1 MLRLGL
7 ENVLNKENR
16 VSVDFYEQV
25 GGEVV
30 CHVNLSGGWVV
41 MFFFSPAPRVI

>member
-1 MLRLGL
+1 MRCGCG
-7 ENVLNKENR
+7 NVLNKENG
-16 VSVDFYEQV
+16 VIVDFYGQV
-25 GGEVV
+25 GGEVG

>member
-1 MLRLGL
+1 MLGL
-7 ENVLNKENR
+7 GLQDVLNKENR

-30 CHVNLSGGWVV
+30 CHGVLSGGCVV
-41 MFFFSPAPRVI
+41 MFFFSPPPRVI